1 MVAIKRFGGPESFDG
16 NYAEKEIQ
24 LISKLE
30 HNNIVKCLGYAL
42 DEVQTAELTL
52 PNSRIVLAEERHFCI
67 VNEYMPNGDL
77 EGINDRGIM
86 FLN

>member
-30 HNNIVKCLGYAL
+30 HNNIVKCLGYVL
-42 DEVQTAELTL
+42 EVQNILTVF
-52 PNSRIVLAEERHFCI
+52 NGKRVLAEKRHFCI

-77 EGINDRGIM
+77 EGINRGIM
-86 FLN
+86 FFN

>member
-16 NYAEKEIQ
+16 NYVEKEIQ

-30 HNNIVKCLGYAL
+30 HNNIVKCLGYVL
-42 DEVQTAELTL
+42 EVQNILTVF
-52 PNSRIVLAEERHFCI
+52 NGKRVLAEERHFCI

-77 EGINDRGIM
+77 EGINRCIM
-86 FLN
+86 FFN